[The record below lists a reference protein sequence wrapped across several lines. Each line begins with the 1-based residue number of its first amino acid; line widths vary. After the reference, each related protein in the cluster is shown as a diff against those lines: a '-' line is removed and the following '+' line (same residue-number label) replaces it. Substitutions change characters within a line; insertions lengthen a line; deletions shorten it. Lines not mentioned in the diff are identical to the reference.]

1 MNYFYIP
8 ARVINRFKW
17 AALILFI
24 ILIIG
29 TLGYW
34 FLDSG
39 KHSLIDC
46 LYMTVITVTTI
57 GYAEIIDMS
66 GNPAARIFTI
76 FIIFSGVGTST
87 YILSNLTALI
97 VEGDFKESFKR
108 RRTEK
113 MIKDIDNHYIICGVG
128 RVGSHILKELY
139 TTDRQ
144 VIVIEANEQVINQHS
159 EQYPQLVYV
168 IGDAS
173 IEDILLKAGIE
184 RAIGLFAST
193 GDDNSNLVISL
204 TAKYLNPKIQVVA
217 RCLDASNENKLKKSG
232 ADSVIL
238 ENYIAGMRMASEMIR
253 PNMVNFL
260 DNMLSDTEMSLRA
273 EEIELNSEYAGKTI
287 ADLHLERFP
296 NTLLLAAVAEKK
308 WIYNPKPEF
317 KLPNNSKIVVITNPS
332 ERYLLKDLH

>member
-1 MNYFYIP
+1 MKPFYIP
-8 ARVINRFKW
+8 ARIINRFKW
-17 AALILFI
+17 AALMLFT

-29 TLGYW
+29 TFGYW
-34 FLDSG
+34 FFDAG

-57 GYAEIIDMS
+57 GYAEIIDMN
-66 GNPAARIFTI
+66 GNPAGRIFTI

-97 VEGDFKESFKR
+97 VEGDLQESFKKR
-108 RRTEK
+108 RIEK
-113 MIKDIDNHYIICGVG
+113 MIKDIDNHYIICGIG

-144 VIVIEANEQVINQHS
+144 VIVIEASEQVIKQYS
-159 EQYPQLVYV
+159 ELYPQLAY
-168 IGDAS
+168 ILGDAG
-173 IEDILLKAGIE
+173 IEDTLLKAGIE

-217 RCLDASNENKLKKSG
+217 RCLDAANENKLKKSG

-273 EEIELNSEYAGKTI
+273 EEIELNPEYAGKTI

-317 KLPNNSKIVVITNPS
+317 TLPHNSKIVVITNPS
-332 ERYLLKDLH
+332 ERHLLKELH